1 MALSAGTRLGPYEIL
16 APLGAGG
23 MGEVYRARDGKLGR
37 EVAIK
42 VLPEEFTK
50 HPEKL
55 ARFEREAKL
64 LGALNHPGIATLHG
78 LEESGGEPF
87 LVMELVEGETL
98 AERIARGPLPVEEA
112 LSVSQQIA
120 EALEAAHEKGV
131 IHRDLKPANIKV
143 DAEGQAKVLDF
154 GLAKAWGEE
163 ADGSS
168 SSASLSQSPT
178 LAHSGTQAGV
188 ILGTAS
194 YMSPEQAKGK
204 GVDKRTDVFSF
215 GVVLFEML
223 AGHKAFAGEDVSDV
237 LASVIKLEP
246 EWQALPPGLDPR
258 IQSLLRRSLRKDRKK
273 RLQAIGDVR
282 VEIEDILADPPG
294 SPSHTHRAV
303 AAPSRAPERVAWAVA
318 LLLAV
323 LAAGTLRRS
332 EPPEPVVTEFA
343 VTLPAGE
350 RLTQATSRQLAFSPD
365 ASRLV
370 YVANQQLYLREMD
383 QLDAVPIRGTDVD
396 PSGPFFSPDGQW
408 VGFIE
413 REVLKR
419 VSLDGGAPLTVCAVE
434 GVRGASWGA
443 DDRIV
448 FADPRGILR
457 VSASGGTPEVVI
469 PLEPNERVNEAQ
481 VLPGG
486 QAILFSLGTLSS
498 PRHGQIATQSLETGE
513 RKVHVASGA
522 DPRYVPTGHMVYA
535 LEETLVAAP
544 FDLER
549 LEVTGDPV
557 PVLEN
562 VRRDYGAG
570 SRAQATISASGSLAY
585 VPGGARV
592 NRTLAWVDRG
602 GGVTPFSE
610 RSGQYYQP
618 RLSSD
623 GSRVAVVIEGD
634 IWIHDIER
642 DARTRLTV
650 EGRNIW
656 PVWSPDDQWIAF
668 NSERGGGRDLYRKR
682 ADSSGPAEILLER
695 PGTQLP
701 RSWSPDGKDL
711 LYIAVE
717 GTGGKLDIWA
727 LPIEGD
733 REPWKV
739 LESPFV
745 DNHPA
750 VSPNGRWMAYQS
762 DESGRDEV
770 YVQAFTDGGRRWPI
784 STGGGTTP
792 RWSPSGRELFY
803 RNDQELMAV
812 EVETEP
818 DFQVQTPRVLFE
830 ASFRLGHYDV
840 APDGQRFLFVVPVE
854 GLAPDQINVV
864 LNWAEELKRLVP
876 TE

>member
-1 MALSAGTRLGPYEIL
+1 MKRPS
-16 APLGAGG
+16 
-23 MGEVYRARDGKLGR
+23 
-37 EVAIK
+37 
-42 VLPEEFTK
+42 
-50 HPEKL
+50 
-55 ARFEREAKL
+55 L
-64 LGALNHPGIATLHG
+64 L
-78 LEESGGEPF
+78 
-87 LVMELVEGETL
+87 
-98 AERIARGPLPVEEA
+98 
-112 LSVSQQIA
+112 SQQIA
-120 EALEAAHEKGV
+120 EALEAAHERGV

-163 ADGSS
+163 GDGGS

-223 AGHKAFAGEDVSDV
+223 AGRKAFAGEDVSDV

-246 EWQALPPGLDPR
+246 EWQALPSGLDAR
-258 IQSLLRRSLRKDRKK
+258 IQSLLRRCLRKDRKK
-273 RLQAIGDVR
+273 RLQAIGDAR
-282 VEIEDILADPPG
+282 VEIEDILADPTG
-294 SPSHTHRAV
+294 APSHPPRAIP
-303 AAPSRAPERVAWAVA
+303 ASSRAAERVAWAVA

-323 LAAGTLRRS
+323 LAAGALRRT

-413 REVLKR
+413 GEALKK
-419 VSLDGGAPLTVCAVE
+419 VSLDGGPPLTVCAVE
-434 GVRGASWGA
+434 GARGASWGA

-448 FADPRGILR
+448 FADPGGILR

-469 PLEPNERVNEAQ
+469 PLEPNERVAEAH

-498 PRHGQIATQSLETGE
+498 LRHGQIVTQSLETGE
-513 RKVHVASGA
+513 RKVHAAAGG
-522 DPRYVPTGHMVYA
+522 DPRYVPTGHLVYA
-535 LEETLVAAP
+535 VEETLVAAP

-557 PVLEN
+557 PVLED

-570 SRAQATISASGSLAY
+570 NRAQATISASGSLAY

-592 NRTLAWVDRG
+592 NGTLAWVDRG

-610 RSGQYYQP
+610 RSGRYHQP

-623 GSRVAVVIEGD
+623 GSRVALVIGGTD
-634 IWIHDIER
+634 IWIHDVER
-642 DARTRLTV
+642 DAQTRLTV
-650 EGRNIW
+650 EGRNRW
-656 PVWSPDDQWIAF
+656 PIWSPDDQWIAF
-668 NSERGGGRDLYRKR
+668 SSERGGSLDRDLYRKR
-682 ADSSGPAEILLER
+682 ADSSGSAEILLER
-695 PGTQLP
+695 PFPQLS
-701 RSWSPDGKDL
+701 RSWSPDGKYL
-711 LYIAVE
+711 LYIAAE
-717 GTGGKLDIWA
+717 GTGGNLDIWA
-727 LPIEGD
+727 LPMEGD
-733 REPWKV
+733 RVPWKV
-739 LESPFV
+739 LESPFF

-762 DESGRDEV
+762 DESGRNEV
-770 YVQAFTDGGRRWPI
+770 YVQAFPDGGRKWSI

-792 RWSPSGRELFY
+792 RFSPSGRELFY
-803 RNDQELMAV
+803 RNGQELMAV

-818 DFQVQTPRVLFE
+818 GFEAQTPRSLFE
-830 ASFRLGHYDV
+830 ASFRLGQYDV
-840 APDGQRFLFVVPVE
+840 APDGQRFLFVVPV
-854 GLAPDQINVV
+854 GGSAPDQINVV